1 MKCVSCETEINP
13 KWKHAIDINV
23 CPFCGKH
30 IMEEHL
36 KNCVAAL
43 STAME
48 AMAKY
53 PEQLDDWLLS
63 NHNYIKTDSPNLK
76 AFLPKETIKEMRKVL
91 DDEEFQEKKKSVVRI
106 KTLDEDGKVVEQDVT
121 VEKMATDDRTQTF
134 HDRANNMLKQE
145 KAVDGDPKSVADK
158 TKDLRAV
165 AEKVK
170 REVAAAM
177 SNKEGGMASM
187 MSKESMAEADP
198 EAVAEFQAVIGSGD
212 IVASGLPATATA
224 DGDDD
229 DIPSVVLAMANMK
242 KGGGPAGANEKD
254 MRALVNMQAK
264 AQGASKRLG
273 SGKGS
278 FSRG

>member
-1 MKCVSCETEINP
+1 MKCISCETEINP

-36 KNCVAAL
+36 KNCVTALAA
-43 STAME
+43 AME

-63 NHNYIKTDSPNLK
+63 NHNYIKTDSPDLK
-76 AFLPKETIKEMRKVL
+76 SYLPKEAFKEIRKVL
-91 DDEEFQEKKKSVVRI
+91 DEEEFQEKKKSIVKI
-106 KTLDEDGKVVEQDVT
+106 KTRDEDGNVIEQDVE

-145 KAVDGDPKSVADK
+145 KAVDGDPKSVAAK

-165 AEKVK
+165 AEKIK
-170 REVAAAM
+170 KEVALASKA
-177 SNKEGGMASM
+177 EGGVASM
-187 MSKESMAEADP
+187 MSKEMMAEADP
-198 EAVAEFQAVIGSGD
+198 EAVAEFQSMIATGD
-212 IVASGLPATATA
+212 IVSSSLPPAS

-229 DIPSVVLAMANMK
+229 EIPSIVLNMAHMK
-242 KGGGPAGANEKD
+242 KSGGGADGGANEKD
-254 MRALVNMQAK
+254 LRALANMQAK
-264 AQGASKRLG
+264 VQGGAKRLN

>member
-1 MKCVSCETEINP
+1 MKCISCETEINP

-43 STAME
+43 SDAMD

-63 NHNYIKTDSPNLK
+63 NHNYIKTDSPGLK
-76 AFLPKETIKEMRKVL
+76 AYLPKEAIKEMRKAL
-91 DDEEFQEKKKSVVRI
+91 DDEEFQEKKKSIVKI
-106 KTLDEDGKVVEQDVT
+106 KTRDEDGNVTEQDVE

-134 HDRANNMLKQE
+134 HDRANNMLKAE
-145 KAVDGDPKSVADK
+145 KAVDGEPKSVATK

-177 SNKEGGMASM
+177 SSKEGGMASM
-187 MSKESMAEADP
+187 ISKESLAEADP
-198 EAVAEFQAVIGSGD
+198 EAVAEFQAVISSGD
-212 IVASGLPATATA
+212 IVASSLPPTS

-229 DIPSVVLAMANMK
+229 EIPSVVLAMASMK
-242 KGGGPAGANEKD
+242 KGGADGGANEKD
-254 MRALVNMQAK
+254 LRALANMQAK
-264 AQGASKRLG
+264 VQGGAKRLN

>member
-36 KNCVAAL
+36 KNCVTALAA
-43 STAME
+43 AME
-48 AMAKY
+48 AMVKY
-53 PEQLDDWLLS
+53 PDQLDDWLLS
-63 NHNYIKTDSPNLK
+63 NHNYIKTDSPDLK
-76 AFLPKETIKEMRKVL
+76 SYLPKEAFREIRKVL
-91 DDEEFQEKKKSVVRI
+91 DEEEFQEKKKSVVKI
-106 KTLDEDGKVVEQDVT
+106 KTITEDGDVVEQDVV

-145 KAVDGDPKSVADK
+145 KAVDGDPKSVAAK
-158 TKDLRAV
+158 TKDLRAT
-165 AEKVK
+165 AERIK
-170 REVAAAM
+170 REVALA
-177 SNKEGGMASM
+177 SKTEGGMASM
-187 MSKESMAEADP
+187 TSKEMMAEADP
-198 EAVAEFQAVIGSGD
+198 ESVAEFQSMIATGD
-212 IVASGLPATATA
+212 IVSSGLPAPS

-229 DIPSVVLAMANMK
+229 EIPSVVLAMANMK
-242 KGGGPAGANEKD
+242 KSGGADGGANEKD

-264 AQGASKRLG
+264 VQGGAKRLN

>member
-36 KNCVAAL
+36 KNCITTLSAAMD
-43 STAME
+43 AML
-48 AMAKY
+48 KY

-63 NHNYIKTDSPNLK
+63 NHNYIKTDSPDLK
-76 AFLPKETIKEMRKVL
+76 AYLPKEAIKEMRKAL
-91 DDEEFQEKKKSVVRI
+91 DDEEFQEKKKSIVKI
-106 KTLDEDGKVVEQDVT
+106 KTLDEDGKVVEQDVV
-121 VEKMATDDRTQTF
+121 VEKTMSDDRTQTF
-134 HDRANNMLKQE
+134 HDRANNMLKAE
-145 KAVDGDPKSVADK
+145 KAVDGEPKSVAAK

-177 SNKEGGMASM
+177 SSKEGGMASM
-187 MSKESMAEADP
+187 ISKESMAEADP
-198 EAVAEFQAVIGSGD
+198 EAVAEFQAVINSGD
-212 IVASGLPATATA
+212 IVASGLPPTS

-229 DIPSVVLAMANMK
+229 EIPSVVLAMANMK
-242 KGGGPAGANEKD
+242 KGGADGGANEKD
-254 MRALVNMQAK
+254 LRALANMQAK
-264 AQGASKRLG
+264 VQGGAKRLN